1 MENEL
6 PVKSIPSNLEA
17 ERAVLGSLL
26 IDPDAIIKVA
36 TFLRVEDFYRERHGW
51 LYDVMLTLHERREP
65 LDFVTVVDEL
75 ERRQQLEEIGGP
87 AYITDLI
94 GGTPTSINV
103 DFYARIVERTALL
116 RRLIS
121 AAGEIAAL
129 AYDESREVEDVID
142 RAETLVFG
150 VSEARIHRDLMPIRA
165 IMGNVVDR
173 IDFLTRNKDTLMGV
187 PTGFTM
193 LDRLLGGMQKSD
205 LIILAARPAMGK
217 CVTAD
222 TLLVD
227 PHTGERHTIAEL
239 VARRSAHLLTLDES
253 YKLRPGEAC
262 NFIDDGVK
270 PVYRVQT
277 ALGREVKVTLSH
289 PFLTI
294 AGWLPLQQL
303 RVGDRIGVPRQLPVF
318 GSEEPADAQVKVLAE
333 QAANTQRMP
342 LAAFRL
348 SRPKLELFLRYLRE
362 NNTDLAV
369 GPSGKAFARDLQ
381 HLLLRV
387 GVLAQLYPVQ
397 SGNAENMVY
406 ELSLAEST
414 ARRGTRFGAV
424 TIAAAARHPSPNLV
438 PLQADDADNCS
449 QDVYWDT
456 ITAIEYLGER
466 QVYDLTVDKTHNFV
480 ADDVLV
486 HNTSLAI
493 NVAQNAAKRYN
504 ARVAIFSL
512 EMSNEQLAQ
521 RLLSMET
528 GIDSHRLRLGQLHE
542 EEWPILLEAAN
553 VLAGTNIFIDD
564 TPAASVN
571 EIRTKCRRLYAEHGL
586 DMVLID
592 YMQLMSGQSGSS
604 GRNEN
609 RQQEISYISRSLK
622 ALARELNVPVI
633 ALSQL
638 SRAVEGRSDK
648 RPMLSDLRES
658 GCLAGDTPVY
668 LPHQGISVPI
678 SDLAG
683 TAGATVLSLNTESWR
698 QEAATV
704 TNAFCTGVK
713 PVFRLATQLG
723 RKIRATANHR
733 FLTINGWKR
742 LDELTSGE
750 HIAVPRILPG
760 PATAGMTYE
769 ELALLG
775 HLIGDGCMLPRH
787 AMQYTTREQDLAENV
802 VGYACA
808 VFGDRVTPRIH
819 QERNWVQVYLSSS
832 KRLTH
837 RVRNPVAAWLS
848 ELGIFGLR
856 SYEKYVPQAV
866 FQQDNSRIAHFL
878 RHLWATDGCIR
889 MTWGKSPRPAIYYA
903 SSSQRLAYDVQHLLL
918 RLGINGRVH
927 SISQNRGRGQ
937 WHVTLSGQE
946 DITRYASVI
955 GATGAYRQESLR
967 SIIAYLDGRIA
978 NTNRDIIPAAVWRKY
993 AVPAMATASLTTREM
1008 QAGLGMQ
1015 YCGTGIY
1022 KQNLGRER
1030 AARLAQVV
1038 QSPVLN
1044 RLATSDVY
1052 WDAVASIAPDG
1063 EEPVYDLTV
1072 PGNHNF
1078 VAGDIVVHNSIEQ
1091 DADVVLFIYR
1101 DDYYN
1106 EESEQQNIADVIV
1119 AKHRH
1124 GSTGTVSLYFRKEL
1138 TQFRDLEI
1146 QRTDLDY

>member
-6 PVKSIPSNLEA
+6 PVKSIPANLEA

-36 TFLRVEDFYRERHGW
+36 NFLRVEDFFRERHGW

-75 ERRQQLEEIGGP
+75 ERRGQLEEIGGP

-116 RRLIS
+116 RRLIA
-121 AAGEIAAL
+121 AAGEIAEM

-217 CVTAD
+217 
-222 TLLVD
+222 
-227 PHTGERHTIAEL
+227 
-239 VARRSAHLLTLDES
+239 
-253 YKLRPGEAC
+253 
-262 NFIDDGVK
+262 
-270 PVYRVQT
+270 
-277 ALGREVKVTLSH
+277 
-289 PFLTI
+289 
-294 AGWLPLQQL
+294 
-303 RVGDRIGVPRQLPVF
+303 
-318 GSEEPADAQVKVLAE
+318 
-333 QAANTQRMP
+333 
-342 LAAFRL
+342 
-348 SRPKLELFLRYLRE
+348 
-362 NNTDLAV
+362 
-369 GPSGKAFARDLQ
+369 
-381 HLLLRV
+381 
-387 GVLAQLYPVQ
+387 
-397 SGNAENMVY
+397 
-406 ELSLAEST
+406 
-414 ARRGTRFGAV
+414 
-424 TIAAAARHPSPNLV
+424 
-438 PLQADDADNCS
+438 
-449 QDVYWDT
+449 
-456 ITAIEYLGER
+456 
-466 QVYDLTVDKTHNFV
+466 
-480 ADDVLV
+480 
-486 HNTSLAI
+486 TSLAI

-592 YMQLMSGQSGSS
+592 YMQLMSGQGGSGG

-638 SRAVEGRSDK
+638 SRAVESRSDK

-658 GCLAGDTPVY
+658 G
-668 LPHQGISVPI
+668 
-678 SDLAG
+678 
-683 TAGATVLSLNTESWR
+683 
-698 QEAATV
+698 
-704 TNAFCTGVK
+704 
-713 PVFRLATQLG
+713 
-723 RKIRATANHR
+723 
-733 FLTINGWKR
+733 
-742 LDELTSGE
+742 
-750 HIAVPRILPG
+750 
-760 PATAGMTYE
+760 
-769 ELALLG
+769 
-775 HLIGDGCMLPRH
+775 
-787 AMQYTTREQDLAENV
+787 
-802 VGYACA
+802 
-808 VFGDRVTPRIH
+808 
-819 QERNWVQVYLSSS
+819 
-832 KRLTH
+832 
-837 RVRNPVAAWLS
+837 
-848 ELGIFGLR
+848 
-856 SYEKYVPQAV
+856 
-866 FQQDNSRIAHFL
+866 
-878 RHLWATDGCIR
+878 
-889 MTWGKSPRPAIYYA
+889 
-903 SSSQRLAYDVQHLLL
+903 
-918 RLGINGRVH
+918 
-927 SISQNRGRGQ
+927 
-937 WHVTLSGQE
+937 
-946 DITRYASVI
+946 
-955 GATGAYRQESLR
+955 
-967 SIIAYLDGRIA
+967 
-978 NTNRDIIPAAVWRKY
+978 
-993 AVPAMATASLTTREM
+993 
-1008 QAGLGMQ
+1008 
-1015 YCGTGIY
+1015 
-1022 KQNLGRER
+1022 
-1030 AARLAQVV
+1030 
-1038 QSPVLN
+1038 
-1044 RLATSDVY
+1044 
-1052 WDAVASIAPDG
+1052 
-1063 EEPVYDLTV
+1063 
-1072 PGNHNF
+1072 
-1078 VAGDIVVHNSIEQ
+1078 SIEQ

-1106 EESEQQNIADVIV
+1106 EDSEQQNIADVIV

-1146 QRTDLDY
+1146 QRTELDY

>member
-6 PVKSIPSNLEA
+6 PVKSIPANLEA

-36 TFLRVEDFYRERHGW
+36 NFLRVEDFFRERHGW

-75 ERRQQLEEIGGP
+75 ERREQLEEIGGP

-121 AAGEIAAL
+121 AAGEIAEM

-217 CVTAD
+217 
-222 TLLVD
+222 
-227 PHTGERHTIAEL
+227 
-239 VARRSAHLLTLDES
+239 
-253 YKLRPGEAC
+253 
-262 NFIDDGVK
+262 
-270 PVYRVQT
+270 
-277 ALGREVKVTLSH
+277 
-289 PFLTI
+289 
-294 AGWLPLQQL
+294 
-303 RVGDRIGVPRQLPVF
+303 
-318 GSEEPADAQVKVLAE
+318 
-333 QAANTQRMP
+333 
-342 LAAFRL
+342 
-348 SRPKLELFLRYLRE
+348 
-362 NNTDLAV
+362 
-369 GPSGKAFARDLQ
+369 
-381 HLLLRV
+381 
-387 GVLAQLYPVQ
+387 
-397 SGNAENMVY
+397 
-406 ELSLAEST
+406 
-414 ARRGTRFGAV
+414 
-424 TIAAAARHPSPNLV
+424 
-438 PLQADDADNCS
+438 
-449 QDVYWDT
+449 
-456 ITAIEYLGER
+456 
-466 QVYDLTVDKTHNFV
+466 
-480 ADDVLV
+480 
-486 HNTSLAI
+486 TSLAI
-493 NVAQNAAKRYN
+493 NVAQNAAKRYS

-592 YMQLMSGQSGSS
+592 YMQLMSGQSGGS

-658 GCLAGDTPVY
+658 G
-668 LPHQGISVPI
+668 
-678 SDLAG
+678 
-683 TAGATVLSLNTESWR
+683 
-698 QEAATV
+698 
-704 TNAFCTGVK
+704 
-713 PVFRLATQLG
+713 
-723 RKIRATANHR
+723 
-733 FLTINGWKR
+733 
-742 LDELTSGE
+742 
-750 HIAVPRILPG
+750 
-760 PATAGMTYE
+760 
-769 ELALLG
+769 
-775 HLIGDGCMLPRH
+775 
-787 AMQYTTREQDLAENV
+787 
-802 VGYACA
+802 
-808 VFGDRVTPRIH
+808 
-819 QERNWVQVYLSSS
+819 
-832 KRLTH
+832 
-837 RVRNPVAAWLS
+837 
-848 ELGIFGLR
+848 
-856 SYEKYVPQAV
+856 
-866 FQQDNSRIAHFL
+866 
-878 RHLWATDGCIR
+878 
-889 MTWGKSPRPAIYYA
+889 
-903 SSSQRLAYDVQHLLL
+903 
-918 RLGINGRVH
+918 
-927 SISQNRGRGQ
+927 
-937 WHVTLSGQE
+937 
-946 DITRYASVI
+946 
-955 GATGAYRQESLR
+955 
-967 SIIAYLDGRIA
+967 
-978 NTNRDIIPAAVWRKY
+978 
-993 AVPAMATASLTTREM
+993 
-1008 QAGLGMQ
+1008 
-1015 YCGTGIY
+1015 
-1022 KQNLGRER
+1022 
-1030 AARLAQVV
+1030 
-1038 QSPVLN
+1038 
-1044 RLATSDVY
+1044 
-1052 WDAVASIAPDG
+1052 
-1063 EEPVYDLTV
+1063 
-1072 PGNHNF
+1072 
-1078 VAGDIVVHNSIEQ
+1078 SIEQ

-1106 EESEQQNIADVIV
+1106 EDSEQQNIADVIV